1 MFNITPEF
9 FCGACNGISQALV
22 GHPLDTIKVLQQNNI
37 PWKSLKFME
46 LMRGI
51 KYPLYYKIVTKSLCF
66 DLDKRINIKNDFA
79 RNAVVGLYLAPFTHG
94 LDLFKIY
101 RQNGRSVKQ
110 ISYYDFINYRAF
122 FCTATRDMLSYSFY
136 IPTFMIMKKNDYNT
150 VVSAAVSG
158 FVNWSVS
165 YPIDVIRT
173 RQISNNK
180 NTLRESIN
188 MGSLWKG
195 YNACASRGALTA
207 VVGFLV
213 YENMIKL
220 FK

>member
-1 MFNITPEF
+1 
-9 FCGACNGISQALV
+9 
-22 GHPLDTIKVLQQNNI
+22 
-37 PWKSLKFME
+37 
-46 LMRGI
+46 
-51 KYPLYYKIVTKSLCF
+51 
-66 DLDKRINIKNDFA
+66 
-79 RNAVVGLYLAPFTHG
+79 
-94 LDLFKIY
+94 
-101 RQNGRSVKQ
+101 
-110 ISYYDFINYRAF
+110 
-122 FCTATRDMLSYSFY
+122 
-136 IPTFMIMKKNDYNT
+136 MKKNDYNT

-180 NTLRESIN
+180 NTLRETIN

-195 YNACASRGALTA
+195 YTACASRGALTA

-213 YENMIKL
+213 YENMLKL